1 MTIYRRGGAD
11 VTDNPHRGPTLA
23 DATTAWLDRGGPF
36 PKELVVRTMDS
47 NGETYTQRFEILDR
61 NEHGFIEPLKSSR
74 RGKKGFVLRVKE
86 HLSGGREM
94 AAKLNIPDDY
104 DGSSPLIELEN
115 AKRLKGAGTLIH
127 LPSSVGTVA
136 RFEDEPGAG
145 GTRDWVCFI
154 SDWLPG
160 KTIEEIVSH
169 SPDLVTAS
177 LVASVA
183 IELITAVRFFEARGL
198 KHDDL
203 HLGNLMLVAPDPDLV
218 AIDPERRDP
227 HLTVI
232 DIGSV
237 KDIDR
242 STRKDDDDWSSVA
255 KCLATLY
262 NVLHQNRRE
271 ASRYPE
277 FMTLFRAFIEQIS
290 DEDPSRYF
298 PDPGDYIVRLREAAS
313 TITLQPRSGT
323 NFSPFSAIS
332 AEHLASDELLLKLF
346 VERLPWIELVSKGDP
361 CLLFGPRGCGKSMV
375 FRYLSVRTHV
385 STRQASTEAIRKIGF
400 FGVYIGCAND
410 LGNDLQWLARKPG
423 RTAER
428 AQEITTYFNLVLAR
442 ELFRSLAT
450 CAQAPEVADMLG
462 LSDTAKSSIADHL
475 IRQCDGELSMVRIAG
490 MDLFQ
495 SCVDALDRARLEL
508 GRDLISST
516 TSSALA
522 LPSTFIRDL
531 CRHVLSVAPG
541 FATCRM
547 TFLLDDYTQSRLHA
561 EIQSILNTIVWQR
574 DSSFT
579 FMVSSEPY
587 GFDTTHHDG
596 AQIDANREFT
606 PIDAGS
612 LTLGN
617 DQRAQRRAFITQL
630 LNKRLATAKYA
641 GTAEQLIGESVCRED
656 TDLALAI
663 RGDGKP
669 TRSGKKTHYHGL
681 HVLSDAWSGDV
692 ATILHI
698 TREMFARAKVDSK
711 SVDTIK
717 PEIQHDS
724 ITKIS
729 NGMRARVQGFHP
741 LGDHM
746 HRIMVAFGDTA
757 ARILVHGKLQDVDGK
772 LQPQRRY
779 RMEMSLSPG
788 TTLDAELMKES
799 NGHHLVA
806 LRKELVRR
814 GVFIEHPESR
824 GKESSGHRTVRWELR
839 TSVLPSFGTSLIRKD
854 YIDVKRIEDFVEL
867 LMKPDVYMEKV
878 WIRYGADSGLFDS
891 PQGEL
896 L

>member
-1 MTIYRRGGAD
+1 
-11 VTDNPHRGPTLA
+11 
-23 DATTAWLDRGGPF
+23 
-36 PKELVVRTMDS
+36 
-47 NGETYTQRFEILDR
+47 
-61 NEHGFIEPLKSSR
+61 
-74 RGKKGFVLRVKE
+74 
-86 HLSGGREM
+86 M
-94 AAKLNIPDDY
+94 AAKLTLPDDY
-104 DGSSPLIELEN
+104 DGSTPLIELAN
-115 AKRLKGAGTLIH
+115 AKRLKGAGGLIH

-136 RFEDEPGAG
+136 RFEGEPSANGA
-145 GTRDWVCFI
+145 RDWVCFI

-160 KTIEEIVSH
+160 QTIEEIVRRT
-169 SPDLVTAS
+169 PNVVTAS
-177 LVASVA
+177 LIARVA
-183 IELITAVRFFEARGL
+183 IELLTAVRFFEARGL

-203 HLGNLMLVAPDPDLV
+203 HLGNLMLVSPDPDLV

-232 DIGSV
+232 DIGST

-255 KCLATLY
+255 RCLATLY

-277 FMTLFRAFIEQIS
+277 FMRHFRAFIEQIS
-290 DEDPSRYF
+290 DEDPSRFF
-298 PDPGDYIVRLREAAS
+298 PDPGDYISRLREAAA
-313 TITLQPRSGT
+313 TITLQPRRG
-323 NFSPFSAIS
+323 NQFEPFSAIS

-346 VERLPWIELVSKGDP
+346 VESLPWIELVSKGDP

-385 STRQASTEAIRKIGF
+385 SARNAPAAALRKTGF
-400 FGVYIGCAND
+400 FGVYIGCASD
-410 LGNDLQWLARKPG
+410 LGNDLQWLTRKQG

-450 CAQAPEVADMLG
+450 CAQAPAVANELG
-462 LSDTAKSSIADHL
+462 LSDTVKISIAEHV
-475 IRQCDGELSMVRIAG
+475 IQQCGSALSMLRIKG

-495 SCVDALDRARLEL
+495 SCVDALDQARLNL
-508 GRDLISST
+508 SRDLIASRPP
-516 TSSALA
+516 TSPA
-522 LPSTFIRDL
+522 LPATFIRDL
-531 CRHVLSVAPG
+531 SRHILSVAPN
-541 FATCRM
+541 FDHCRI

-561 EIQSILNTIVWQR
+561 DIQKILNTIVWQR

-587 GFDTTHHDG
+587 GFDTTHFDG

-617 DQRAQRRAFITQL
+617 DKRAQRRIFITNL
-630 LNKRLATAKYA
+630 LNKRLQTAKYE
-641 GTAEQLIGESVCRED
+641 GTAEVLIGESTFKED

-663 RGDGKP
+663 RGEKHQS
-669 TRSGKKTHYHGL
+669 RSGKKTHYHGL

-698 TREMFARAKVDSK
+698 MREMFARAKVDAK
-711 SVDTIK
+711 TVRPITA
-717 PEIQHDS
+717 EMQHDS

-729 NGMRARVQGFHP
+729 SGMRARVRDLHP
-741 LGDHM
+741 FGDQM
-746 HRIMVAFGDTA
+746 HRIMAAFGDTA
-757 ARILVHGKLQDVDGK
+757 ARILVEGKLQDVEGNAC
-772 LQPQRRY
+772 PQRRY

-788 TTLDAELMKES
+788 STLDAELLKEA
-799 NGHHLVA
+799 NGEHLVA

-824 GKESSGHRTVRWELR
+824 GKESPGHRTVRWELR

-878 WIRYGADSGLFDS
+878 WLRYGGDSALFEHT
-891 PQGEL
+891 QGVL